1 MTSWQY
7 YPRASQCPPHLIDV
21 IDVFK
26 KHAVR
31 INSGRKRK
39 RHSNAVLSVLASDLK
54 QLDYRVETGKRR
66 KDKVN
71 VPVLFGRNGEV
82 QKSFDADAYN
92 RNESTVVEVEA
103 ARTVPGNQYLKDLI
117 QASLME
123 SVKYCVIAVRNRS
136 NTSKDFETVCRFM
149 DTMYASSRLR
159 LPLDGILVIG
169 Y

>member
-7 YPRASQCPPHLIDV
+7 YPRASQCPPHLVDV

-31 INSGRKRK
+31 ISSGRKRK
-39 RHSNAVLSVLASDLK
+39 HHSNAVLSVLASDLK

-92 RNESTVVEVEA
+92 RNESTA
-103 ARTVPGNQYLKDLI
+103 GP
-117 QASLME
+117 
-123 SVKYCVIAVRNRS
+123 
-136 NTSKDFETVCRFM
+136 
-149 DTMYASSRLR
+149 SSRSAGSSSALTHSA
-159 LPLDGILVIG
+159 PQPGQSVIPSP
-169 Y
+169 